1 MKSKFE
7 IKDNRTIGEKLKSF
21 GQSILFWKGRKKG
34 IIHTRDI
41 KLDDIRAIFFPKDF
55 YEKYHYLG
63 SVPYK
68 ESGDLFKAIY
78 PLVLAMDY
86 EAKPKWCPRWF
97 LRFLHLFG
105 SDNSIVRVR
114 NRTLHNLEKR
124 LTKGFMIWD
133 YKTKWTDYDLRISVS
148 GTEQMQDL
156 ADSIEHKFYS
166 DGYREDLANQMQD
179 LADSIEHKFYS
190 DGYREDLANQIK
202 ELDPTTKHHSGYSI
216 DSLKTELDR
225 LETLNKL

>member
-34 IIHTRDI
+34 MIHTRN
-41 KLDDIRAIFFPKDF
+41 LRWDDIRAVFFPKDF

-63 SVPYK
+63 SVPYR
-68 ESGDLFKAIY
+68 EQGDLFKAIY

-114 NRTLHNLEKR
+114 NRFLHDLERR
-124 LTKGFMIWD
+124 LTKGIIMWD
-133 YKTKWTDYDLRISVS
+133 YKTKWTDYDLRISIS
-148 GTEQMQDL
+148 GPLHLQNL
-156 ADSIEHKFYS
+156 S
-166 DGYREDLANQMQD
+166 DG
-179 LADSIEHKFYS
+179 IESYFYKEGRS
-190 DGYREDLANQIK
+190 KELVEQIK
-202 ELDPTTKHHSGYSI
+202 ELDPNASI
-216 DSLKTELDR
+216 VWGSVKR
-225 LETLNKL
+225 LEEQLEKLQNNDN

>member
-21 GQSILFWKGRKKG
+21 GQSMLFWKGRKKG
-34 IIHTRDI
+34 MIHTKDI

-114 NRTLHNLEKR
+114 NGFLHDLGRR
-124 LTKGFMIWD
+124 LTKGIIMWD
-133 YKTKWTDYDLRISVS
+133 YKTKWADYDLRISIS
-148 GTEQMQDL
+148 GPKHLQSL
-156 ADSIEHKFYS
+156 ADGIESYFYKEGRS
-166 DGYREDLANQMQD
+166 NELV
-179 LADSIEHKFYS
+179 E
-190 DGYREDLANQIK
+190 QIK
-202 ELDPTTKHHSGYSI
+202 KLDPNASI
-216 DSLKTELDR
+216 VWGSVSR
-225 LETLNKL
+225 LEKQLEELQNKTK

>member
-114 NRTLHNLEKR
+114 NGFLHDLGRR
-124 LTKGFMIWD
+124 LTKGIIMWD
-133 YKTKWTDYDLRISVS
+133 YKTKWADYDLRISIS
-148 GTEQMQDL
+148 GPKHLQNL
-156 ADSIEHKFYS
+156 ADGIESYFYKEGRS
-166 DGYREDLANQMQD
+166 NELV
-179 LADSIEHKFYS
+179 E
-190 DGYREDLANQIK
+190 QIK
-202 ELDPTTKHHSGYSI
+202 ELDPNASI
-216 DSLKTELDR
+216 VWGSVSR
-225 LETLNKL
+225 LEKQLEELQNKTK

>member
-34 IIHTRDI
+34 MIHTRDI

-114 NRTLHNLEKR
+114 NRFLHDLGRR
-124 LTKGFMIWD
+124 LTKGILMWD
-133 YKTKWTDYDLRISVS
+133 YKTKWADYDLRISIS
-148 GTEQMQDL
+148 GPKHLQNL
-156 ADSIEHKFYS
+156 ADGIESYFYKEGRS
-166 DGYREDLANQMQD
+166 NELV
-179 LADSIEHKFYS
+179 E
-190 DGYREDLANQIK
+190 QILK
-202 ELDPTTKHHSGYSI
+202 LDPNASI
-216 DSLKTELDR
+216 VWSVSR
-225 LETLNKL
+225 LEKQLEELENKTK